1 MRTHN
6 PGEIKQGRKVSP
18 IVHAINNYVGQA
30 KYEAAHLKDGVV
42 PSGKYVYPVIGALAL
57 GGYGLL
63 SAPVSTTV
71 GGIGGWTGGRAADFG
86 TKLATGKPW
95 AEWVSDK
102 TGLVPEAAEMTKV
115 SKMKSEIVEPT
126 FMRGFDGISET
137 PLSSSSMSE
146 LLSRGTSS
154 KRPWELRY
162 ANGYMTHFNSQG
174 LHPQLHPNNF
184 LFEPLLQRL
193 ILATDFVNK
202 FPGARKPFIG
212 LDGKLK
218 ISIPLNKKIIAVR

>member
-1 MRTHN
+1 M
-6 PGEIKQGRKVSP
+6 
-18 IVHAINNYVGQA
+18 
-30 KYEAAHLKDGVV
+30 
-42 PSGKYVYPVIGALAL
+42 
-57 GGYGLL
+57 
-63 SAPVSTTV
+63 
-71 GGIGGWTGGRAADFG
+71 
-86 TKLATGKPW
+86 
-95 AEWVSDK
+95 SDK

-174 LHPQLHPNNF
+174 LHP
-184 LFEPLLQRL
+184 
-193 ILATDFVNK
+193 
-202 FPGARKPFIG
+202 
-212 LDGKLK
+212 
-218 ISIPLNKKIIAVR
+218 